1 VRLGIFGGS
10 FDPPHIG
17 HLLGAVDAFESLSL
31 DKLFFVPAAVQPLKV
46 GAASAAAH
54 QRLAMVRLLVGADPR
69 FAVDAVEI
77 DRAGLSYTVDT
88 LETFAHRFPNA
99 ERFFLI
105 GEDAMAAFGAWRN
118 PEQILRLAKLA
129 ILRRVEA
136 GGVVEGEGGH
146 RKPGAAADSGASV
159 PAGTIALATRLID
172 VSSTEI
178 RERIRKGKSIHGF
191 VPESVAA
198 FIETERLYR

>member
-1 VRLGIFGGS
+1 MRLGIFGGS

-17 HLLGAVDAFESLSL
+17 HLLVAVDAYESLSL

-46 GAASAAAH
+46 GMSSAAAH
-54 QRLAMVRLLVGADPR
+54 QRLAMVRLLVGADQR
-69 FAVDAVEI
+69 FAVDSVEI

-88 LETFAHRFPNA
+88 LETFAQRFPNA

-105 GEDAMAAFGAWRN
+105 GEDAMTAFGAWRD
-118 PEQILRLAKLA
+118 PEQILKLAKLA
-129 ILRRVEA
+129 ILRRQGSGA
-136 GGVVEGEGGH
+136 EGGH
-146 RKPGAAADSGASV
+146 GKLGIAADPGVSL
-159 PAGTIALATRLID
+159 PAGTIALPTRLVD

>member
-1 VRLGIFGGS
+1 MRLGIFGGS

-17 HLLGAVDAFESLSL
+17 HLLAAVDAYESLAL
-31 DKLFFVPAAVQPLKV
+31 DKLFFVPAATQPLKV
-46 GAASAAAH
+46 GMASAAAH
-54 QRLAMVRLLVGADPR
+54 QRLAMVTLLVGADPR
-69 FAVDAVEI
+69 FGVDAVEI

-88 LETFAHRFPNA
+88 LETFAQRFPKA

-118 PEQILRLAKLA
+118 PEQILKLAKLA
-129 ILRRVEA
+129 ILRRQ
-136 GGVVEGEGGH
+136 GGVGNVSTV
-146 RKPGAAADSGASV
+146 DSEPSL
-159 PAGTIALATRLID
+159 PSGTIALATRLVD

-178 RERIRKGKSIHGF
+178 RDRVRSGKSIRGF

>member
-17 HLLGAVDAFESLSL
+17 HLLAAVDAYENLAL
-31 DKLFFVPAAVQPLKV
+31 DRLIFVPAAVQPLKA
-46 GAASAAAH
+46 GTPAAAAH
-54 QRLAMVRLLVGADPR
+54 QRLAMVRLLIGADER

-77 DRAGLSYTVDT
+77 ERAGLSYTVDT
-88 LETFAHRFPNA
+88 LETFAQRFPRA
-99 ERFFLI
+99 ERFFLV
-105 GEDAMAAFGAWRN
+105 GEDAMTAFGAWRD
-118 PEQILRLAKLA
+118 PDQILKLAKLA
-129 ILRRVEA
+129 VLRR
-136 GGVVEGEGGH
+136 
-146 RKPGAAADSGASV
+146 AAATVDDGATL
-159 PAGTIALATRLID
+159 PDGTIALATRLVD

-178 RERIRKGKSIHGF
+178 RERVRNGKSIRGF

>member
-17 HLLGAVDAFESLSL
+17 HLLAAVDAFEALSL
-31 DKLFFVPAAVQPLKV
+31 DTLIFVPAAVQPLKA
-46 GAASAAAH
+46 GLATAAAH

-69 FAVDAVEI
+69 FAVDSVEI

-88 LETFAHRFPNA
+88 LETFAQRFPSA
-99 ERFFLI
+99 ERFFLV
-105 GEDAMAAFGAWRN
+105 GEDAMAAFSAWKA
-118 PEQILRLAKLA
+118 PQQIMRLAQVV
-129 ILRRVEA
+129 ILRRPSPATADPLEA
-136 GGVVEGEGGH
+136 
-146 RKPGAAADSGASV
+146 PD
-159 PAGTIALATRLID
+159 GTIALSTRLID

-178 RERIRKGKSIHGF
+178 RERVRGGKSIRGF

>member
-1 VRLGIFGGS
+1 MRLGIFGGS

-17 HLLGAVDAFESLSL
+17 HLLAAVDAFESLSL

-46 GAASAAAH
+46 GRASAAAH
-54 QRLAMVRLLVGADPR
+54 QRLAMVRLLVGADQR
-69 FAVDAVEI
+69 FAVDSVEI

-88 LETFAHRFPNA
+88 LETFAQRFPDA

-105 GEDAMAAFGAWRN
+105 GEDAMTAFGAWRD

-129 ILRRVEA
+129 ILRRQCEGGGSEAA
-136 GGVVEGEGGH
+136 GGHG
-146 RKPGAAADSGASV
+146 KFGAAANPDTV
-159 PAGTIALATRLID
+159 LPAGTIALPTRLVD

-178 RERIRKGKSIHGF
+178 RERIRSGKSVHGF

>member
-1 VRLGIFGGS
+1 MRLGLFGGS

-17 HLLGAVDAFESLSL
+17 HLLAAVDAYESLAL
-31 DKLFFVPAAVQPLKV
+31 DKLVFIPAAIQPLKT
-46 GAASAAAH
+46 GMSAAAAH
-54 QRLAMVRLLVGADPR
+54 QRLAMVRLLVGADTR

-88 LETFAHRFPNA
+88 LETFAQRFPDA

-105 GEDAMAAFGAWRN
+105 GEDAIAAFGAWRN
-118 PEQILRLAKLA
+118 PEQILKLAKLA
-129 ILRRVEA
+129 ILRRQ
-136 GGVVEGEGGH
+136 GGVGSVSTV
-146 RKPGAAADSGASV
+146 DSEPSL
-159 PAGTIALATRLID
+159 PSGTIALATRLVD

-178 RERIRKGKSIHGF
+178 RDRVRNGKSIRGF

>member
-1 VRLGIFGGS
+1 MRLGIFGGS

-17 HLLGAVDAFESLSL
+17 HLLVAVDAYESLAL
-31 DKLFFVPAAVQPLKV
+31 DKLFFVPAAIQPLKA
-46 GAASAAAH
+46 GMTAAGAH
-54 QRLAMVRLLVGADPR
+54 QRLAMVRLLVGADSR

-88 LETFAHRFPNA
+88 LETFAQRFPDA
-99 ERFFLI
+99 ERFFLV

-118 PEQILRLAKLA
+118 PEQILKLAKLA
-129 ILRRVEA
+129 ILRRQ
-136 GGVVEGEGGH
+136 GGVGSVSTV
-146 RKPGAAADSGASV
+146 DSEASL
-159 PAGTIALATRLID
+159 PSGTIALATRLVD

-178 RERIRKGKSIHGF
+178 RERARNGKSIRGF
-191 VPESVAA
+191 VPESVAV

>member
-10 FDPPHIG
+10 FDPPHVG
-17 HLLGAVDAFESLSL
+17 HLLAAVDAFEALQL
-31 DKLFFVPAAVQPLKV
+31 DKLIFVPAAIQPLKSDV
-46 GAASAAAH
+46 VASPAPL
-54 QRLAMVRLLVGADPR
+54 RLAMVKLLVGADER

-88 LETFAHRFPNA
+88 LETFAQRFPKA
-99 ERFFLI
+99 ERFFLV
-105 GEDAMAAFGAWRN
+105 GEDAMAAFGAWKR
-118 PEQILRLAKLA
+118 PQQILTLARVA
-129 ILRRVEA
+129 ILRRPR
-136 GGVVEGEGGH
+136 EGEG
-146 RKPGAAADSGASV
+146 AALERSSDQ
-159 PAGTIALATRLID
+159 PNGTIALATRLVD

-178 RERIRKGKSIHGF
+178 RERVRAGKSIKGF

>member
-1 VRLGIFGGS
+1 MRLGIFGGS

-17 HLLGAVDAFESLSL
+17 HLLAAVDAYDFLSL

-46 GAASAAAH
+46 GMASVAAH
-54 QRLAMVRLLVGADPR
+54 QRLAMVRLLVGADER
-69 FAVDAVEI
+69 FAVDSVEM

-88 LETFAHRFPNA
+88 LETFAQRFPNA

-105 GEDAMAAFGAWRN
+105 GEDAMTAFRAWRE
-118 PEQILRLAKLA
+118 PEQILKLAKLA
-129 ILRRVEA
+129 ILRRQA
-136 GGVVEGEGGH
+136 GSRENGQGQL
-146 RKPGAAADSGASV
+146 GAMADAGTSL
-159 PAGTIALATRLID
+159 PPGTIALPTRQVD

-178 RERIRKGKSIHGF
+178 RERIRKGKSIRGF

>member
-17 HLLGAVDAFESLSL
+17 HLLADVDAYESLAL
-31 DKLFFVPAAVQPLKV
+31 DKLFFVPAATQPLKV
-46 GAASAAAH
+46 GMASAAAH
-54 QRLAMVRLLVGADPR
+54 QRLAMVTLLVGADPR
-69 FAVDAVEI
+69 FGVDAVEI

-88 LETFAHRFPNA
+88 LETFAQRFPKA
-99 ERFFLI
+99 ERFYLI

-118 PEQILRLAKLA
+118 PEQILKLAKLA
-129 ILRRVEA
+129 ILRRQ
-136 GGVVEGEGGH
+136 
-146 RKPGAAADSGASV
+146 GAVGNVSTVDSEPSL
-159 PAGTIALATRLID
+159 PSGTIALATRLVD

-178 RERIRKGKSIHGF
+178 RDRVRSGKSIRGF